1 MMDQD
6 VTEGAADQ
14 PHQAAG
20 QQAATPQATEQQ
32 AARSSANG
40 MSLAFILAPAF
51 LAAMLML
58 YAEGELLDIIFSSI
72 AEAYLQVSTFV
83 AATFL
88 IIYGLER
95 ALKFDATAM
104 LKRDTIWQVPVAAG
118 LGALPGCGGA
128 IIVVTQY
135 VTGRL
140 SFGGVVAALTAT
152 MGDAAFLLIA
162 REPITGLAMIVLGF
176 TVGTLSGWVINATHG
191 GDFLRGSRTTPDAT
205 VEAEHDDASTQLLDR
220 LWILILIPGI
230 VLAALVAFQVDVD
243 AMFATASFD
252 RPATLLGVV
261 GGTLAVSMRLAP
273 RFGIK
278 ADPVFSAS
286 GGLVRR
292 TISDTNFV
300 TVWVV
305 FAYLVFELSVYFLG
319 LDLKTLFDGWALFTP
334 MIAILLGFLPG
345 CGPQVLV
352 TTMYLSGIVPLSAQ
366 IGNALSNDGDAL
378 FPAIAIAPKVAI
390 VATLYSAVPAVIL
403 AYGWLFWME

>member
-1 MMDQD
+1 MERE
-6 VTEGAADQ
+6 VTTSADNSAQ
-14 PHQAAG
+14 LP
-20 QQAATPQATEQQ
+20 
-32 AARSSANG
+32 ARQRTNG
-40 MSLAFILAPAF
+40 MSLALILAPALF
-51 LAAMLML
+51 ATGLML
-58 YAEGELLDIIFSSI
+58 NAESELLDIVFASI
-72 AEAYLQVSTFV
+72 ADAYLQVSTFV

-95 ALKFDATAM
+95 AFKIDATAM

-162 REPITGLAMIVLGF
+162 REPITGLSMIVLGF
-176 TVGTLSGWVINATHG
+176 VVGSLSGWIINAIHG
-191 GDFLRGSRTTPDAT
+191 GDFLRGSRSTPDAKIE
-205 VEAEHDDASTQLLDR
+205 VEHNDASTRLLDG
-220 LWILILIPGI
+220 LWMLILIPGM

-243 AMFATASFD
+243 SLFATEALEQ
-252 RPATLLGVV
+252 PATLLGVV
-261 GGTLAVSMRLAP
+261 GGTLAMSMRLAP

-278 ADPVFSAS
+278 GDAAFSAS
-286 GGLVRR
+286 AGLVRR

-300 TVWVV
+300 TVWVI
-305 FAYLVFELSVYFLG
+305 FAYLVFELSVYFLN
-319 LDLKTLFDGWALFTP
+319 LDLKTVFDGWALFTP

-352 TTMYLSGIVPLSAQ
+352 TTMYLSGIIPLSAQ
-366 IGNALSNDGDAL
+366 IGNAISNDGDAL

-390 VATLYSAVPAVIL
+390 VATLYSAVPAIIL

>member
-1 MMDQD
+1 MTGPDSGGVD
-6 VTEGAADQ
+6 RITV
-14 PHQAAG
+14 
-20 QQAATPQATEQQ
+20 
-32 AARSSANG
+32 
-40 MSLAFILAPAF
+40 LAILAPTV
-51 LAAMLML
+51 LAAVLML
-58 YAEGELLDIIFSSI
+58 TAESELLDIIFASI
-72 AEAYLQVSTFV
+72 ADAYLQVSTFV

-95 ALKFDATAM
+95 AMKIDATAM
-104 LKRDTIWQVPVAAG
+104 LRRDTIWQVPVAAG

-162 REPITGLAMIVLGF
+162 QEPLTGLAMVVLGF
-176 TVGTLSGWVINATHG
+176 TVGTLSGWIINAIHG
-191 GDFLRGSRTTPDAT
+191 GDFLRGSATKPDAE
-205 VEAEHDDASTQLLDR
+205 VDFEHDDASTPLLDR
-220 LWILILIPGI
+220 IWLAILAPGM

-243 AMFATASFD
+243 SMFATGGLE

-261 GGTLAVSMRLAP
+261 GGVLAVSMRLAP
-273 RFGIK
+273 RFGISGDT
-278 ADPVFSAS
+278 AFSAG

-300 TVWVV
+300 TVWVI

-319 LDLKTLFDGWALFTP
+319 LDLKSVFDGWALFTP

-352 TTMYLSGIVPLSAQ
+352 TTMYLSGIIPLSAQ

-390 VATLYSAVPAVIL
+390 VATLYSAVPAIIL
-403 AYGWLFWME
+403 AYGWMFWME

>member
-1 MMDQD
+1 MDRE
-6 VTEGAADQ
+6 VTTGTADQ
-14 PHQAAG
+14 PG
-20 QQAATPQATEQQ
+20 Q
-32 AARSSANG
+32 AARSGTNG
-40 MSLAFILAPAF
+40 MSLALILAPA
-51 LAAMLML
+51 LIAAALML
-58 YAEGELLDIIFSSI
+58 NAEGELLDIIFASI
-72 AEAYLQVSTFV
+72 ADAYLQVSTFV

-95 ALKFDATAM
+95 ALKIDATAM

-176 TVGTLSGWVINATHG
+176 TVGTLSGWIINAIHG
-191 GDFLRGSRTTPDAT
+191 GDFLRGSRTTPDAKI
-205 VEAEHDDASTQLLDR
+205 EAEHDDASTRLLDK
-220 LWILILIPGI
+220 LWMLILIPGM

-243 AMFATASFD
+243 AMFATDSLD

-273 RFGIK
+273 RFGVK
-278 ADPVFSAS
+278 GDAAFSAS
-286 GGLVRR
+286 AGLVRR

-300 TVWVV
+300 TVWVIV
-305 FAYLVFELSVYFLG
+305 AYLVFELSVYFLG
-319 LDLKTLFDGWALFTP
+319 LDLKTVFDGWALLTP

-352 TTMYLSGIVPLSAQ
+352 TTMYLSGIIPLSAQ

>member
-1 MMDQD
+1 MDQE
-6 VTEGAADQ
+6 VTSGVSDISKLPAQ
-14 PHQAAG
+14 SN
-20 QQAATPQATEQQ
+20 
-32 AARSSANG
+32 ARGLSIV
-40 MSLAFILAPAF
+40 LILAPAL
-51 LAAMLML
+51 LAAVLML
-58 YAEGELLDIIFSSI
+58 NAESELLDIIFASI
-72 AEAYLQVSTFV
+72 ADAYLQVSTFV

-95 ALKFDATAM
+95 ALKIDATAM

-135 VTGRL
+135 VTGSL

-176 TVGTLSGWVINATHG
+176 TVGTLSGWIVNAIHG
-191 GDFLRGSRTTPDAT
+191 GDFLRGSHSTPDAGI
-205 VEAEHDDASTQLLDR
+205 EAEHDDASTRFLDK
-220 LWILILIPGI
+220 LWMVILIPGM

-243 AMFATASFD
+243 AMFTTGSFD
-252 RPATLLGVV
+252 RPATLLGVI
-261 GGTLAVSMRLAP
+261 GGTLAISMRLAP

-278 ADPVFSAS
+278 GDAAFSAS
-286 GGLVRR
+286 AGLVRR

-300 TVWVV
+300 TVWVI

-319 LDLKTLFDGWALFTP
+319 LDLKTVFDGWALFTP

-352 TTMYLSGIVPLSAQ
+352 ITMYLSGIVPLSAQ

-378 FPAIAIAPKVAI
+378 FPAIAIAPKVAV

>member
-1 MMDQD
+1 MDRETTSELTQEPTTGPD
-6 VTEGAADQ
+6 RYSVNRMTV
-14 PHQAAG
+14 
-20 QQAATPQATEQQ
+20 
-32 AARSSANG
+32 
-40 MSLAFILAPAF
+40 LAILAPTV
-51 LAAMLML
+51 LAAVLML
-58 YAEGELLDIIFSSI
+58 TAESELLDIIFVSI
-72 AEAYLQVSTFV
+72 ADAYLQVSTFV

-95 ALKFDATAM
+95 AMNIDATAM
-104 LKRDTIWQVPVAAG
+104 LRRDTIWQVPVAAG

-162 REPITGLAMIVLGF
+162 QEPVTGLAMVVLGF
-176 TVGTLSGWVINATHG
+176 TVGTLSGWIINAIHG
-191 GDFLRGSRTTPDAT
+191 GDFLRGSATKPDAE
-205 VEAEHDDASTQLLDR
+205 VDFEHDDASTPLLDR
-220 LWILILIPGI
+220 IWLAILAPGM

-243 AMFATASFD
+243 SMFATGGLE

-261 GGTLAVSMRLAP
+261 GGVLAVSMRLAP

-278 ADPVFSAS
+278 GDTAFSAG

-300 TVWVV
+300 TVWVI

-319 LDLKTLFDGWALFTP
+319 LDLKSVFDGWALFTP

-352 TTMYLSGIVPLSAQ
+352 TTMYLSGIIPLSAQ

-390 VATLYSAVPAVIL
+390 VATLYSAVPAIIL
-403 AYGWLFWME
+403 AYGWMFWME

>member
-1 MMDQD
+1 MDQERAPD
-6 VTEGAADQ
+6 TDAQPIASALPNRQALSVAA
-14 PHQAAG
+14 
-20 QQAATPQATEQQ
+20 
-32 AARSSANG
+32 
-40 MSLAFILAPAF
+40 IIAPAV
-51 LAAMLML
+51 LAALLML
-58 YAEGELLDIIFSSI
+58 GAESELLDIIFTSI
-72 AEAYLQVSTFV
+72 ADAYLQVSTFV

-88 IIYGLER
+88 IIYGIER
-95 ALKFDATAM
+95 TLNIDATAM

-162 REPITGLAMIVLGF
+162 QEPLTGLAMVVLGF
-176 TVGTLSGWVINATHG
+176 VVGTLSGWIINFIHG
-191 GDFLRGSRTTPDAT
+191 GDFLRGSEIRTDAE
-205 VEAEHDDASTQLLDR
+205 VDMEHDDASTPFLDC
-220 LWILILIPGI
+220 LWLLILAPGI
-230 VLAALVAFQVDVD
+230 VLAGLVAFQVDVD
-243 AMFATASFD
+243 AMFATDMLD

-261 GGTLAVSMRLAP
+261 GGVLALSMRLAP
-273 RFGIK
+273 SFGIK
-278 ADPVFSAS
+278 GDAAFSAGS
-286 GGLVRR
+286 GLIRR

-300 TVWVV
+300 TVWVI

-319 LDLKTLFDGWALFTP
+319 IDLKTVFDGWALFTP

-352 TTMYLSGIVPLSAQ
+352 TTMYLSGIIPLSAQ

-378 FPAIAIAPKVAI
+378 FPAIAIAPKVAV

-403 AYGWLFWME
+403 AYGWMFWME

>member
-1 MMDQD
+1 MTSGSADRTDQS
-6 VTEGAADQ
+6 TGY
-14 PHQAAG
+14 
-20 QQAATPQATEQQ
+20 
-32 AARSSANG
+32 SANG
-40 MSLAFILAPAF
+40 MSLALILAPAL
-51 LAAMLML
+51 LAAGLML
-58 YAEGELLDIIFSSI
+58 NAEGELLDIIFAAI
-72 AEAYLQVSTFV
+72 ADAYLQVSTFV

-95 ALKFDATAM
+95 ALKIDATAM

-162 REPITGLAMIVLGF
+162 REPITGLSMIVLGF
-176 TVGTLSGWVINATHG
+176 SVGTLSGWIINAIHG
-191 GDFLRGSRTTPDAT
+191 GDFLRGSQTTPDAK
-205 VEAEHDDASTQLLDR
+205 VEAEHDDASTWLLDR
-220 LWILILIPGI
+220 LWMLILIPGM

-243 AMFATASFD
+243 ALFATESLE

-261 GGTLAVSMRLAP
+261 GGTLAMSMRLAP

-278 ADPVFSAS
+278 GDAAFSAS
-286 GGLVRR
+286 AGLVRR

-300 TVWVV
+300 TVWVI

-319 LDLKTLFDGWALFTP
+319 LDLKTVFDGWALLTP
-334 MIAILLGFLPG
+334 MIAILLGLPAG
-345 CGPQVLV
+345 LWPTGAGHNHVSV
-352 TTMYLSGIVPLSAQ
+352 RHH
-366 IGNALSNDGDAL
+366 
-378 FPAIAIAPKVAI
+378 
-390 VATLYSAVPAVIL
+390 PAV
-403 AYGWLFWME
+403 GTDRQRPQQ